1 MRKSLLIITLT
12 AFVAVA
18 FAPLAYGAKDK
29 VPKATV
35 NFLILR
41 DTNGKPIRNAAVVI
55 AKVNRKGRQE
65 QWGQELKTNAEGK
78 AQHPAV
84 EYGKVRIQMIAPGY
98 QSYGQDYE
106 INQETMDIVIKL
118 KFPQDQHSIY
128 K

>member
-1 MRKSLLIITLT
+1 MRKSLLII
-12 AFVAVA
+12 AFVAAA
-18 FAPLAYGAKDK
+18 FAPLAFGAKDK
-29 VPKATV
+29 APLATV
-35 NFLILR
+35 NFLVLR

-55 AKVNRKGRQE
+55 ARVDSKGRQK

-78 AQHPAV
+78 TQHPAV
-84 EYGKVRIQMIAPGY
+84 EYGKVRIQVIAPGY
-98 QSYGQDYE
+98 QTYGQDYE